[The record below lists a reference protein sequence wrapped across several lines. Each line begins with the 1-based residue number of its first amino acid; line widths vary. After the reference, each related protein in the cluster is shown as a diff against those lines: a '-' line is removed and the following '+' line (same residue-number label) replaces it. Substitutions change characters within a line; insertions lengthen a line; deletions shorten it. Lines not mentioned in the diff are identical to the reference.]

1 MIAVARRP
9 GPVPPIRTRP
19 AEPAQQP
26 SGTAPAN
33 KQALR
38 PAGQRTG
45 SGSGSVLPYLS
56 LPR

>member
-9 GPVPPIRTRP
+9 GPVPPIRSRP
-19 AEPAQQP
+19 AEPTQS
-26 SGTAPAN
+26 SGKAPVR
-33 KQALR
+33 KQALQ

>member
-19 AEPAQQP
+19 AEPAQ
-26 SGTAPAN
+26 STGKAPAK
-33 KQALR
+33 KQALQ